1 MDLSTCPCVGAERCG
16 RCSFPRLWA
25 EEAVPWTNRPWG
37 DSLGTAMGDQQCP
50 WEALGSP
57 ALCWPQIPLCHLV
70 VGLWSGAACPLPLP
84 ASTLTPG
91 WRAPALALLGSCR
104 KKSCS
109 AAGMML
115 KEGIVACFPELFLFW
130 GWRGEDP
137 LLALLWDQGMAW
149 SRGCSAP
156 ALKDESLRDSTLSGL
171 GTFMEFICCSAGFE
185 RGKLVQDGP
194 RKKRDRVDL
203 PPCTTMH
210 FAVGE
215 AAKLPA
221 LNVYLYL
228 K

>member
-1 MDLSTCPCVGAERCG
+1 MDAAPSHGSGQRKLFPGQTVLGVTPWEQPWGTNSAPGRLWDPLHSAGPKSHFVTLLLACGVVLLAPCPC
-16 RCSFPRLWA
+16 
-25 EEAVPWTNRPWG
+25 
-37 DSLGTAMGDQQCP
+37 Q
-50 WEALGSP
+50 
-57 ALCWPQIPLCHLV
+57 PQ
-70 VGLWSGAACPLPLP
+70 
-84 ASTLTPG
+84 LTPG

-130 GWRGEDP
+130 GWRGDDP
-137 LLALLWDQGMAW
+137 HLALLWDQGMAW

-185 RGKLVQDGP
+185 LGKLVQDGP